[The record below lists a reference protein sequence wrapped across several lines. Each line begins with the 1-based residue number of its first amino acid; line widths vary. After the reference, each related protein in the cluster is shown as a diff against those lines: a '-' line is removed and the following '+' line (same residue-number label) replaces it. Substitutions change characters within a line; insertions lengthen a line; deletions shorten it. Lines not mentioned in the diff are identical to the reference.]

1 MPNINDKDYEIKYY
15 YTDPCTKDE
24 VLLSIDKSTEYK
36 NVIEIIDKLKSIG
49 ITKINLNSMSEGEK
63 L

>member
-1 MPNINDKDYEIKYY
+1 MIDSKYAKDLMMQMNFLNE
-15 YTDPCTKDE
+15 
-24 VLLSIDKSTEYK
+24 
-36 NVIEIIDKLKSIG
+36 IDKLKSIG

>member
-1 MPNINDKDYEIKYY
+1 MEYNINPFVK
-15 YTDPCTKDE
+15 
-24 VLLSIDKSTEYK
+24 
-36 NVIEIIDKLKSIG
+36 EIIDKLKSIG